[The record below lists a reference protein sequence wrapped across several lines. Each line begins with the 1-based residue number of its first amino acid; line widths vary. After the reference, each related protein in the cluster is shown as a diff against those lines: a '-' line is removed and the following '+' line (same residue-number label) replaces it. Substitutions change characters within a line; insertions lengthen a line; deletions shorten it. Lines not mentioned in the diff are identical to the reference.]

1 MLPQDKPET
10 AGEPRR
16 KAVMIRRQ
24 PLRSTLTRVA
34 ALLLLILAA
43 GGSVVFAQAVDAD
56 VLLTGGT
63 VYDGTG
69 SEGMIGDVA
78 LEGEKIVAVG
88 QFDLGKVDRTVDC
101 KGLIVAPGFIDLHTH
116 SDGPITKPKTRD
128 NLNYLTQGCTTV
140 VTGNCGGGP
149 VDVGQFLKQ
158 VDQGGAGTNVLH
170 LVPHGAVRHQVM
182 KDDNRPP
189 TPGEQEQM
197 EQLVDRAMQ
206 EGAWGMST
214 GLIYVPGIFADT
226 EEIVELAKV
235 VASHGGIYASHI
247 RDEGDHLLEAVEE
260 ALQIGRQANLPVHIS
275 HFKSCGVPNW
285 GRLGEAVALVEE
297 ARRDG
302 VIVTAD
308 QYPYVAT
315 STSLVDTLMRA
326 TLIPGGR
333 EKLFERMDAD
343 PALEQAVRK
352 VIAGRLN
359 DTPRVVIA
367 SSKEYPQ
374 AVGKSL
380 REIAAEQG
388 RDVVDLVLEI
398 QRNGGASVVNF
409 SLSEE
414 DARYAMT
421 LPWVATASDGSALF
435 PDPETC
441 PHPRNFGT
449 FPRKVGYYALGQ
461 NVLSLAQAIRSCS
474 GLPADILGLSD
485 RGYLRPG
492 AYADVVVFDPETFID
507 RATFENPQQYSTGV
521 RRLFVAGHPALD
533 DGKPSPTL
541 HGRAIRHVAGT
552 GPP

>member
-1 MLPQDKPET
+1 M
-10 AGEPRR
+10 
-16 KAVMIRRQ
+16 
-24 PLRSTLTRVA
+24 
-34 ALLLLILAA
+34 
-43 GGSVVFAQAVDAD
+43 
-56 VLLTGGT
+56 
-63 VYDGTG
+63 
-69 SEGMIGDVA
+69 
-78 LEGEKIVAVG
+78 
-88 QFDLGKVDRTVDC
+88 
-101 KGLIVAPGFIDLHTH
+101 
-116 SDGPITKPKTRD
+116 
-128 NLNYLTQGCTTV
+128 
-140 VTGNCGGGP
+140 
-149 VDVGQFLKQ
+149 
-158 VDQGGAGTNVLH
+158 
-170 LVPHGAVRHQVM
+170 
-182 KDDNRPP
+182 
-189 TPGEQEQM
+189 
-197 EQLVDRAMQ
+197 
-206 EGAWGMST
+206 
-214 GLIYVPGIFADT
+214 
-226 EEIVELAKV
+226 
-235 VASHGGIYASHI
+235 
-247 RDEGDHLLEAVEE
+247 
-260 ALQIGRQANLPVHIS
+260 
-275 HFKSCGVPNW
+275 
-285 GRLGEAVALVEE
+285 
-297 ARRDG
+297 
-302 VIVTAD
+302 IVTAD

-435 PDPETC
+435 PDPKAC

>member
-1 MLPQDKPET
+1 MGESEHEIVVMRPKGLWSILLAGMLAVTLILSVT
-10 AGEPRR
+10 AN
-16 KAVMIRRQ
+16 
-24 PLRSTLTRVA
+24 TA
-34 ALLLLILAA
+34 AL
-43 GGSVVFAQAVDAD
+43 AQTVDAD
-56 VLLTGGT
+56 VILAGGT
-63 VYDGTG
+63 IYDGTG
-69 SEGMIGDVA
+69 SEGAIGDLA
-78 LEGEKIVAVG
+78 LKGGKIAAVG
-88 QFDLGKVDRTVDC
+88 EFETAGAARTIDC
-101 KGLIVAPGFIDLHTH
+101 TGLVVAPGFIDLHTH
-116 SDGPITKPKTRD
+116 SDRPITKPKTRN

-149 VDVGQFLKQ
+149 VDVGELLEQ
-158 VDQGGAGTNVLH
+158 VDQDGAGTNIVH
-170 LVPHGAVRHQVM
+170 LVPHGAVRHQMM
-182 KDDNRPP
+182 KNNDRAP
-189 TPGEQEQM
+189 TPDELEQM
-197 EQLVDRAMQ
+197 RQLVDAAMR

-214 GLIYVPGIFADT
+214 GLIYVPGIFAET
-226 EEIVELAKV
+226 EELIELAKV
-235 VASHGGIYASHI
+235 VASHGGIYVSHI

-260 ALQIGRQANLPVHIS
+260 AIRIGRQANLPVHIS

-308 QYPYVAT
+308 QYPYIAT

-333 EKLFERMDAD
+333 EKLFERMDTD
-343 PALEQAVRK
+343 PALERAVRE

-359 DTPRVVIA
+359 DTRKVVIA
-367 SSKEYPQ
+367 SSKKYPQ

-380 REIAAEQG
+380 REIASEEG
-388 RDVVDLVLEI
+388 RDVIDLVLEI

-409 SLSEE
+409 ALSEE

-435 PDPETC
+435 PNANAC

-449 FPRKVGYYALGQ
+449 FPRKIGHYALGE

-474 GLPADILGLSD
+474 GLPADILGLGD

-492 AYADVVVFDPETFID
+492 AHADVVVFDPKTFID
-507 RATFENPQQYSTGV
+507 QATFEKPQQYSTGV
-521 RRLFVAGHPALD
+521 RYLFIAGQLALE
-533 DGKPSPTL
+533 DGKPSQAL
-541 HGRAIRHVAGT
+541 HGRAIRHLPGT
-552 GPP
+552 GPS